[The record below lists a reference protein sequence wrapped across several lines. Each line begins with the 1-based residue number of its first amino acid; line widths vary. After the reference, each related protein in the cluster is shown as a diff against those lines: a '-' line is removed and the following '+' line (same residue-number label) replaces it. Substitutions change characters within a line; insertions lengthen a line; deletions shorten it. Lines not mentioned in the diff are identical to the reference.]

1 MSESEPQA
9 AQVPAAESVALRL
22 PQVASWIGPGA
33 NEPVTAAEIT
43 KAIGEEGMERLA
55 GVLGK
60 DPAEAAEYLADRL
73 PKATDASTS
82 GRSATPSARRGNFG
96 ADTLLVLFNEVPD
109 EITIREPAEGIH
121 FGLN

>member
-9 AQVPAAESVALRL
+9 AESVALTL

-43 KAIGEEGMERLA
+43 KAIGEEGLERLA

-60 DPAEAAEYLADRL
+60 DPVEAAEYLADRL
-73 PKATDASTS
+73 PQATDGATS
-82 GRSATPSARRGNFG
+82 GGSATPSARRGSL
-96 ADTLLVLFNEVPD
+96 APDTLLVLFNEVPG
-109 EITIREPAEGIH
+109 EITFQEPGEGIH